1 MKIIIPKYTFK
12 YFICFYFDVKQSY
25 NIAFMI
31 VSLQSALCIRHLCYL
46 DYIRGIISR
55 FAKYY
60 QVSVKCSKF
69 KRFLVS

>member
-1 MKIIIPKYTFK
+1 MKIIIPKDPFK
-12 YFICFYFDVKQSY
+12 YFFFFFYFDVKQSY

-31 VSLQSALCIRHLCYL
+31 HDSLQSALCIRHLCYL

-60 QVSVKCSKF
+60 QVSGKIQKV
-69 KRFLVS
+69 